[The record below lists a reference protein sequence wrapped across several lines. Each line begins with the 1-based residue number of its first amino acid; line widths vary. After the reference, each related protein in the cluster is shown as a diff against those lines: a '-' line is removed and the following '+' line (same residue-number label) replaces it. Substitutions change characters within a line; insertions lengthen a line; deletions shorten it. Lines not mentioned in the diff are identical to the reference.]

1 MGDEAEGDTV
11 QDREMPD
18 REVQDL
24 EDGASGRA
32 RPRGKDRKDL
42 DRAPGPP
49 SRKDDG
55 PTVHEMIEGALAG
68 HVAQFLGFI
77 SDVPLDRDTED
88 VHQARVA
95 IRRIRSDLRTFGPL
109 VDTPAVEPVI
119 EELKWMGRSL
129 GEVRDRDILLEL
141 LAGQVGGM
149 SPEDMDGAAV
159 FLDRLKLERDNAFV
173 TMAETLAGERA
184 KALEGTLRSLVAT
197 PPVLAICGPAPA
209 RPVVPALVNRPFR
222 RLVKAVLALGDHP
235 TDEAL
240 HDVRLLTK
248 RCRYAAEAAE
258 LVVGKP
264 ATRLADDLAR
274 LQTILG
280 NLQDSAVAQHWLREA
295 AGTATPRQILSA
307 GLLIKVQQDMAERSR
322 REWKR
327 AWRRAARRR
336 NHSWL
341 R

>member
-11 QDREMPD
+11 QDRE
-18 REVQDL
+18 
-24 EDGASGRA
+24 DGASRRA
-32 RPRGKDRKDL
+32 RPKGRNRRKDL
-42 DRAPGPP
+42 DRAPAPP

-109 VDTPAVEPVI
+109 VDTPAVEPVM
-119 EELKWMGRSL
+119 EELRWMGRCL
-129 GEVRDRDILLEL
+129 GEVRDRDVLLEL
-141 LAGQVGGM
+141 LAAQIGRM
-149 SPEDMDGAAV
+149 SPEDAAEAAV
-159 FLDRLKLERDNAFV
+159 FLDRLKVERDNAFA
-173 TMAETLAGERA
+173 TMAETLADERA
-184 KALEGTLRSLVAT
+184 KAFEGILRSLAAT
-197 PPVLAICGPAPA
+197 PPVLEICGPAPA

-222 RLVKAVLALGDHP
+222 RLVKAVHALEANP
-235 TDEAL
+235 ADEAL
-240 HDVRLLTK
+240 HNVRILAK

-258 LVVGKP
+258 PVVGKP
-264 ATRLADDLAR
+264 AERLARDLAR

-280 NLQDSAVAQHWLREA
+280 NLQDSSVAQHWLRDA
-295 AGTATPRQILSA
+295 ATTATPRQVLSA
-307 GLLIKVQQDMAERSR
+307 GLLIKVQQDTAERSR
-322 REWKR
+322 REWRR
-327 AWRRAARRR
+327 AWRKTARRR
-336 NHSWL
+336 NRSWL